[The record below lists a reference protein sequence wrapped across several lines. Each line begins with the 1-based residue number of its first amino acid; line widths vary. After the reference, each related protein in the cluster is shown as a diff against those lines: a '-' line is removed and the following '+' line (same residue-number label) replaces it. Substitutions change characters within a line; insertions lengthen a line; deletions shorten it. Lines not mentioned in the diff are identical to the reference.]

1 MGYAIVAITIEKVE
15 SKQKFE
21 VVSKSSNKRKETLGE
36 DKMGYKMA
44 LIFLGIVIIG
54 CSKVEAKNV
63 EFLDITSATDAA
75 NGQWCQVCQDFI
87 TKASFF
93 LRENETRTQIIGA
106 LHDACFHLHSFKQKC
121 ILLVDYYTQLFF
133 AEVDKL
139 QPNLFCEK
147 VKLCEDKP
155 FVGIV
160 KHDNPCTLCHN
171 VVDEIL
177 TKLDD
182 PDTQI
187 ETIRAILKVFNQLED
202 FANQC
207 KKLVLEYGPIILA
220 HTEKFFEKTD
230 ICAAIHACKAHKGAP
245 VEQKFPLLLHELF
258 QVLLHS

>member
-1 MGYAIVAITIEKVE
+1 M
-15 SKQKFE
+15 
-21 VVSKSSNKRKETLGE
+21 ETLGE

-44 LIFLGIVIIG
+44 LIFLGIMIIG
-54 CSKVEAKNV
+54 CSKVEAKIDNITKLN
-63 EFLDITSATDAA
+63 EFCFRVHQFGGDLYTVHCVQDDLAAALPLKRPMYITQTWLEKLTSGYCGEAATDAA

-106 LHDACFHLHSFKQKC
+106 LHDACFHLPSFKQKC

-139 QPNLFCEK
+139 QPKLFCEK
-147 VKLCEDKP
+147 VKVCEDKP
-155 FVGIV
+155 FVDIV
-160 KHDNPCTLCHN
+160 KYDNPCTLCHN

-187 ETIRAILKVFNQLED
+187 ETIRAILKVCNQVED

-207 KKLVLEYGPIILA
+207 NKLVLEYGPIILA
-220 HTEKFFEKTD
+220 HTEKFF
-230 ICAAIHACKAHKGAP
+230 
-245 VEQKFPLLLHELF
+245 
-258 QVLLHS
+258 